1 MHFVRFEEKHR
12 QRDEHQ
18 LRNSS
23 TNCERVV
30 WMPAVEN
37 KTVPETYS
45 NQLSEKTSKMDSTNE
60 RDY

>member
-1 MHFVRFEEKHR
+1 MHFLLFEEKHHK
-12 QRDEHQ
+12 RDEHQ
-18 LRNSS
+18 SRNSS
-23 TNCERVV
+23 TKFEILPL
-30 WMPAVEN
+30 MPAVEN